1 MLADILVHIVVL
13 ILFVQTEGETLVGI
27 GEAFFFLGHVGI
39 CILPIAEVSLALL
52 FKVHP
57 AMFHVDKFLVQRAV
71 PAEV

>member
-39 CILPIAEVSLALL
+39 CILPIAEV
-52 FKVHP
+52 HP
-57 AMFHVDKFLVQRAV
+57 TIFHVDKFLVQRAV